1 MVQPCDLE
9 ELPLLLG
16 DFRLFADRGIVQW
29 LDLGG
34 IPHRLLIGGIVQDL
48 DLGGVPHRLL
58 IDGIVQVLDLGGIPH
73 CLVFAL
79 TTS

>member
-1 MVQPCDLE
+1 
-9 ELPLLLG
+9 
-16 DFRLFADRGIVQW
+16 
-29 LDLGG
+29 
-34 IPHRLLIGGIVQDL
+34 L

-58 IDGIVQVLDLGGIPH
+58 IDGIVQGLDLGGIPH